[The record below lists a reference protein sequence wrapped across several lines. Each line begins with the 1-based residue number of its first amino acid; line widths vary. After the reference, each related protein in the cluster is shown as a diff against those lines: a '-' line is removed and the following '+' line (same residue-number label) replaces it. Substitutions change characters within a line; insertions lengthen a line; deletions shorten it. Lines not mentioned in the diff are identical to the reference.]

1 MKAENAEAA
10 EAGFPAPV
18 RVVVAAPQPDRVV
31 RAVTNLVAAADRPVE
46 VEVEVVVHGAGLDLV
61 LGEEAGE
68 QVTRLLETG
77 ARVLACANSLSGR
90 GLTADTL
97 VAGVGVVPAAV
108 WHLALRQHE
117 GWALVPL

>member
-1 MKAENAEAA
+1 MNAENTANAA
-10 EAGFPAPV
+10 SGHPAPV
-18 RVVVAAPQPDRVV
+18 RVVVSAPRPDRVV
-31 RAVTNLVAAADRPVE
+31 RAVGNLVAAADRP

-61 LGEEAGE
+61 LGEESAE
-68 QVTRLLETG
+68 HVARLLETG

-97 VAGVGVVPAAV
+97 VSGVGVVPAAV

-117 GWALVPL
+117 GWSLVPL

>member
-1 MKAENAEAA
+1 MNAENAEAA
-10 EAGFPAPV
+10 GSRSPAPV

-31 RAVTNLVAAADRPVE
+31 RAVTNLVAADRP
-46 VEVEVVVHGAGLDLV
+46 VEVVVHGAGLDLV
-61 LGEEAGE
+61 LGEESGE

-90 GLTADTL
+90 GLTAGSL

-117 GWALVPL
+117 GWSLVPL